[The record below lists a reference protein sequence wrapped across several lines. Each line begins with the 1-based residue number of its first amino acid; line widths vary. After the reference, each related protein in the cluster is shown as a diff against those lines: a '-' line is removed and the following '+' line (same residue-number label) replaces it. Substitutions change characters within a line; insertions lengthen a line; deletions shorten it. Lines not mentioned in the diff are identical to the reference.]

1 MTEQSRSS
9 LLDGKVCIVA
19 GGGSGIGAAV
29 ARGLADHGARVVVN
43 DLGTSVH
50 GEGESH
56 EPVETVARQIREA
69 GGEAVAHFGDVS
81 SFADA
86 EDLLETTLEAHGRL
100 DALVNFAGILR
111 DTPVHDMSPADF
123 DDVVRVH
130 LRGHFALLCHAA
142 AHWRT
147 TAGTTAGATAETT
160 AETTAGDTDSQRSF
174 LGVSSLAALGNV
186 GQVNYSAAKAGV
198 FGLVRSAS
206 TELYRHDVRV
216 NTVVPSAYTRMTET
230 VPEEHRPYTREE
242 MPPEKVV
249 PLVAYLVSDEA
260 TDVTGNAFY
269 AGGDR
274 IGLISEPRL
283 HRLAVKTGG
292 WTPADVAEELETVAH
307 DVELTNTE
315 RFF

>member
-9 LLDGKVCIVA
+9 LLDETVCIVA

-29 ARGLADHGARVVVN
+29 ARGFAAHGARVVVN

-50 GEGESH
+50 GEGESP
-56 EPVETVARQIREA
+56 EPAEAVARQIREA

-81 SFADA
+81 SLADA
-86 EDLLETTLEAHGRL
+86 RDLLETTLEAHGRL
-100 DALVNFAGILR
+100 DAVVNFAGILR
-111 DTPVHDMSPADF
+111 DTPVHEMSPADF
-123 DDVVRVH
+123 DEVVRVH
-130 LRGHFALLCHAA
+130 LRGHFALLSHAA
-142 AHWRT
+142 EHWR
-147 TAGTTAGATAETT
+147 
-160 AETTAGDTDSQRSF
+160 TTAGDTDSQRSF

-216 NTVVPSAYTRMTET
+216 NTVVPAAYTRMTET
-230 VPEEHRPYTREE
+230 VPEDHRPYTQEE
-242 MPPEKVV
+242 MPPGKVV

-283 HRLAVKTGG
+283 HRLGVKTGG